1 MSKSSIRTAPQQ
13 PRGQQRVDLILDTA
27 AVLFTEVG
35 YENTTTNAIA
45 ERAGISIGSLYRYFP
60 DRDAILRALT
70 ERYRAEIFALYD
82 QAFTA
87 DVIYLPLPVLL
98 DRLIDPFL
106 EKHLACPVYTHIML
120 GADVSP
126 EIAAAVYE
134 VEQESIRRIAA
145 LFVRLVPSLTEV
157 RARLAAVV
165 IKAIL
170 KSLISLL
177 ATSQEPDD
185 RRQLILEF
193 KQVLLGYAEN
203 TLRLAQ
209 AS

>member
-1 MSKSSIRTAPQQ
+1 MSKNSTRISPQQ
-13 PRGQQRVDLILDTA
+13 PRSQQRVDLILDTA
-27 AVLFTEVG
+27 AFLFTELG
-35 YENTTTNAIA
+35 YENATTNAIA

-60 DRDAILRALT
+60 DKDAILRALT
-70 ERYRAEIFALYD
+70 ERYRTEIFELYD

-134 VEQESIRRIAA
+134 MEQESIRRIAE
-145 LFVRLVPSLTEV
+145 LFLRIVPSLGEQ
-157 RARLAAVV
+157 RARLSATVV
-165 IKAIL
+165 KAII
-170 KSLISLL
+170 KSLVSLL
-177 ATSQEPDD
+177 AASTDPEY
-185 RRQLILEF
+185 RLQLILEF
-193 KQVLLGYAEN
+193 KRVLLAYVES
-203 TLRLAQ
+203 TTRQ
-209 AS
+209 T